1 MSRIARRVRQP
12 GVYFVTTDTWQR
24 RRIFLKAEP
33 SSIVLERLF
42 ECRQKGVLK
51 LHSFVLMP
59 EHLHLLMTPGDE
71 TSLEKA
77 VQMIKGGSAHTIGKQ
92 LGYRFPIWQPRFHDR
107 WIRSAHE
114 YRIRKQYIEQNPVKA
129 RLSDKPSTYPFGSAS
144 GAFFLDSCEFEVVTD
159 CGREAGTGG

>member
-71 TSLEKA
+71 TSREKA

-92 LGYRFPIWQPRFHDR
+92 LGAFAGGFAGGAAGMTVVFAESSIVTLPSDAAHISSTQP
-107 WIRSAHE
+107 A
-114 YRIRKQYIEQNPVKA
+114 K
-129 RLSDKPSTYPFGSAS
+129 
-144 GAFFLDSCEFEVVTD
+144 
-159 CGREAGTGG
+159 